1 MSLRLGIVVVYVV
14 PEESSR
20 LLEIHLERIARHA
33 SLPYTI
39 HGCAP
44 RILPR
49 DRALLESGPEVRLT
63 DLPPTS
69 MRGSDEHSY
78 YLERLIEIAFSEGA
92 THAVTLHL
100 DSFPVRDGWDRE
112 LIARLS
118 DNCAFASLERIN
130 TACLLFPRAFHDR
143 IRPTLLVSAAD
154 GASDDYHRYFAS
166 QTPNLHSGIGY
177 GFSAWRQ
184 GLSWHALRETTA
196 EGERHGAG
204 IYDDALFHLK
214 GAVRLAVP
222 AGQAKPPAL
231 RALGSERF
239 ETLLRAARMVV
250 PERVRLAIR
259 ARFGAPLAAAID
271 DSRVRREAEQML
283 DSRVRLFAD
292 PDGYVEALRGRG
304 AAR

>member
-20 LLEIHLERIARHA
+20 LLEIHLDRIARHA

-44 RILPR
+44 RILAP
-49 DRALLESGPEVRLT
+49 DRALLESRPEVRLT

-69 MRGSDEHSY
+69 LRGSEEHSY
-78 YLERLIEIAFSEGA
+78 YLEPLIEIAFSEGA
-92 THAVTLHL
+92 THVVTLHV

-118 DNCAFASLERIN
+118 DSCVFASLERIN
-130 TACLLFPRAFHDR
+130 TACLVFPRAFHDR
-143 IRPTLLVSAAD
+143 DRPTLLVSAAD
-154 GASDDYHRYFAS
+154 AATEDFRRYCAS
-166 QTPNLHSGIGY
+166 QNPNRHSGIGY
-177 GFSAWRQ
+177 GFSAWRR
-184 GLSWHALRETTA
+184 GLSWHALRETTTD
-196 EGERHGAG
+196 GERHGAG

-214 GAVRLAVP
+214 GAVRLSSHPGKVM
-222 AGQAKPPAL
+222 PPAH

-239 ETLLRAARMVV
+239 ETLLRAARMLV
-250 PERVRLAIR
+250 PERARLAIR

-271 DSRVRREAEQML
+271 DSRARRETERML
-283 DSRVRLFAD
+283 DSRERLFAN
-292 PDGYVEALRGRG
+292 PDGYVEVLRGRG
-304 AAR
+304 ATR